1 MLPRRHGLVPLCC
14 LLLSLLRAGADR
26 AAAEPAE
33 STAFARLGPIVLHGS
48 ERDALTT
55 GVGAFDIGASHT
67 SPAAN
72 LEYRFGRKL
81 FFIGPSYGLVANTD
95 GGLVGYVNAYLDL
108 SYRELYLTPQV
119 GIAGYREGDGRDL
132 GGIFQ
137 FRAASDLTYRFANGM
152 RLGVRVAHISNANTS
167 DPNPGEEEI
176 YLIGT
181 IELGPF
187 Y

>member
-1 MLPRRHGLVPLCC
+1 MSRRHGLIALCG
-14 LLLSLLRAGADR
+14 LLFAVLVIRVD
-26 AAAEPAE
+26 AAFAETVEP
-33 STAFARLGPIVLHGS
+33 TVFARLGPVVLHGN
-48 ERDALTT
+48 EADALTV
-55 GVGAFDIGASHT
+55 GLGAFDIGATHT

-72 LEYRFGRKL
+72 GEYRFGRKL

-95 GGLVGYVNAYLDL
+95 GGLVGYVNAYMDL
-108 SYRELYLTPQV
+108 SYRDVYLTPQV
-119 GIAGYREGDGRDL
+119 GIAGYREGAGRDL

-137 FRAASDLTYRFANGM
+137 FRAAGDLTYRFANGM
-152 RLGVRVAHISNANTS
+152 RLGVRLAHVSNANTS

-181 IELGPF
+181 IALGPF